1 MPTVREIEQ
10 ALFELAP
17 REGAMDWDN
26 VGHLLGDPDSQVSRV
41 LVALDITEDVADEA
55 LAHGCELIVAHHSV
69 MNCRWLPVQSI
80 REDTPQGHLLLK
92 LLRNGISAICMHT
105 NLDVAWGGV
114 NDILAEKLKLVDPGP
129 LCDNG
134 LGRVGRLEE
143 PMDLA
148 DFVRFVSRSLGCNGV
163 RYAGAGKPVCRVAVG
178 GGACGDF
185 EDDAIRA
192 GCDTFV
198 TADLSYHQFLDAK
211 GKGINLID
219 AGHFPTEDPVCEKLV
234 QYVSDRFQELAVTK
248 STSHREV
255 IQYYVEGE

>member
-55 LAHGCELIVAHHSV
+55 LAHGCELIVAHHPV
-69 MNCRWLPVQSI
+69 MNCRWLPVQSV
-80 REDTPQGHLLLK
+80 RSDTPQGHLLLK
-92 LLRNGISAICMHT
+92 LLRNGVSAICMHT

-234 QYVSDRFQELAVTK
+234 QYVYDRFQELVVTK

>member
-55 LAHGCELIVAHHSV
+55 LAHGCELIVAHHPV
-69 MNCRWLPVQSI
+69 MNCRWLPVQSV
-80 REDTPQGHLLLK
+80 RSDTPQGHLLLK

-134 LGRVGRLEE
+134 MGRVGRLEE

-163 RYAGAGKPVCRVAVG
+163 RYAGAGKPVCRMAVG

-234 QYVSDRFQELAVTK
+234 QYVSDRFQELVVTK

>member
-10 ALFELAP
+10 ALFELTP

-55 LAHGCELIVAHHSV
+55 LAHGCELIVAHHPV
-69 MNCRWLPVQSI
+69 MNCRWLPVQSV
-80 REDTPQGHLLLK
+80 RSDTPQGHLLLK
-92 LLRNGISAICMHT
+92 LLRNGVSAICMHT

-234 QYVSDRFQELAVTK
+234 QYVSDRFQELVVTK